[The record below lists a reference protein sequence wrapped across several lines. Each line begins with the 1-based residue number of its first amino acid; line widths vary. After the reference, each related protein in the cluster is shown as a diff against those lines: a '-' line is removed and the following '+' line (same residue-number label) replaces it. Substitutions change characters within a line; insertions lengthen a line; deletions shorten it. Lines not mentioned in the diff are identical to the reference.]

1 MASWTTTVTESNQ
14 VNIPS
19 ELASQLNIQP
29 GTRLQWEKTG
39 EGAIL
44 VRPLP
49 DKARLARELLG
60 AGRQW
65 LQPQSDPIG
74 DLVREREQDRQL
86 DGDDLTP

>member
-1 MASWTTTVTESNQ
+1 MASWTTTVNESNQ

-49 DKARLARELLG
+49 NKAQLARELMG

-74 DLVREREQDRQL
+74 DLVREREEDHQL
-86 DGDDLTP
+86 DSADQLP